1 MRSSDKTS
9 PPTLRRHEAILTII
23 PDKDDTGNGFH
34 YRVSDRGDTLRI
46 RTLRLAAPAFAGL
59 LAAATACGSSS
70 ASDSGG
76 GRLRVVA
83 TTTQVADFARSV
95 GGDKVT
101 VTQILKPGVDPH
113 DYEPS
118 PADVQAITQA
128 DVVVESGVG
137 LEKWLDQTIKAA
149 GFHGTL
155 VDSSKG
161 VAVRRGNGTDEEA
174 AGDPHIWHN
183 PKNAE
188 IMSRDIASAFS
199 AKDAKDKAAFDAN
212 LAAYT
217 GKLDQL
223 DAWITQ
229 QIDTLPAAQRRLVTN
244 HDAFGYYVD
253 RYHLTFVGSIIPSFD
268 TSAELS
274 GRQLNTLVAKIK
286 STGVKAIFSESSL
299 PPKTAEAIGKQAG
312 VQVEAGEDSL
322 YGDTLG
328 PAGSAGATYLDMERH
343 NTTTIVAA
351 LKG

>member
-1 MRSSDKTS
+1 M
-9 PPTLRRHEAILTII
+9 
-23 PDKDDTGNGFH
+23 
-34 YRVSDRGDTLRI
+34 RI
-46 RTLRLAAPAFAGL
+46 RTVRLAAPAFAGL
-59 LAAATACGSSS
+59 LVAATACGGSSS
-70 ASDSGG
+70 ASNTGTPG
-76 GRLRVVA
+76 GRLKVVA
-83 TTTQVADFARSV
+83 TTTQVADFARNI
-95 GGDKVT
+95 GGDKVE
-101 VTQILKPGVDPH
+101 VTQILKPNVDPH

-118 PADVQAITQA
+118 PADVQAIAQA
-128 DVVVESGVG
+128 DVVIESGVG
-137 LEKWLDQTIKAA
+137 LEKWLDQTIDSA
-149 GFHGTL
+149 GFHGTR

-161 VAVRRGNGTDEEA
+161 VTIRKGNGTDEEA

-188 IMSRDIASAFS
+188 IMSGNIASAFS
-199 AKDAKDKAAFDAN
+199 VKDAKDKATFDAN
-212 LAAYT
+212 LKTYD

-223 DAWITQ
+223 DSWIAQ
-229 QIDTLPAAQRRLVTN
+229 QIDTVPADQRKLVTN

-274 GRQLNTLVAKIK
+274 GKQLSTLVAKIK

-312 VQVEAGEDSL
+312 VKVEAGEDSL

-343 NTTTIVAA
+343 NTTTIVNA

>member
-1 MRSSDKTS
+1 
-9 PPTLRRHEAILTII
+9 
-23 PDKDDTGNGFH
+23 
-34 YRVSDRGDTLRI
+34 LRI
-46 RTLRLAAPAFAGL
+46 RTVRLAAPALAGL
-59 LAAATACGSSS
+59 LAASACGSSS
-70 ASDSGG
+70 ADDTSG
-76 GRLRVVA
+76 GRLKVVA
-83 TTTQVADFARSV
+83 TTTQVADFARNV
-95 GGDKVT
+95 GGDRVE
-101 VTQILKPGVDPH
+101 VTQILKPNVDPH

-118 PADVQAITQA
+118 PADIQAIAEA
-128 DVVVESGVG
+128 DVVVESGVH
-137 LEKWLDQTIKAA
+137 LEKWLDQTIESA

-161 VAVRRGNGTDEEA
+161 VAVRQGDGTGEEA

-188 IMSRDIASAFS
+188 IMSRNIAAAFS
-199 AKDAKDKAAFDAN
+199 AKDAKDKEAFAAN
-212 LAAYT
+212 LTAYDDR
-217 GKLDQL
+217 LDRL
-223 DAWITQ
+223 DTWIAQ
-229 QIDTLPAAQRRLVTN
+229 QIGTVPADRRKLVTN

-274 GRQLNTLVAKIK
+274 GKQLGTLVAKIR

-312 VQVEAGEDSL
+312 VRVEAGENSL

-343 NTTTIVAA
+343 NTTTIVDA